1 MSGEFDLAL
10 LQEFADACSQ
20 RRFFET
26 FVRSA
31 LADLQAACRALHDAG
46 ARGEWREFQ
55 DQAHAIK
62 GLAATLGAVEVTRLA
77 ALAMRRSHAHLP
89 ATWRDDAR
97 RVLEAVQHACIAS
110 DAALATLRPP
120 GA

>member
-10 LQEFADACSQ
+10 LQEFADACS
-20 RRFFET
+20 RRDFFET
-26 FVRSA
+26 FVRAA
-31 LADLQAACRALHDAG
+31 LADLQSASRALHDAG
-46 ARGEWREFQ
+46 ARGEWRDFQ

-62 GLAATLGAVEVTRLA
+62 GLAATIGAVEVARVA
-77 ALAMRRSHAHLP
+77 ALAMRRLHAHLP
-89 ATWRDDAR
+89 VAWRDDAR
-97 RVLEAVQHACIAS
+97 RVKEAVHKACIAS